1 LRLPPYEGLEK
12 LAVSF
17 ADILKSPEIRPV
29 EASAR
34 EIEDEDS
41 LDLRRIAL
49 EFNQSSFGRL
59 RQLID
64 ELNRY

>member
-1 LRLPPYEGLEK
+1 
-12 LAVSF
+12 
-17 ADILKSPEIRPV
+17 
-29 EASAR
+29 
-34 EIEDEDS
+34 
-41 LDLRRIAL
+41 LRRVAL

>member
-1 LRLPPYEGLEK
+1 

-49 EFNQSSFGRL
+49 QFNQNSFGRL

-64 ELNRY
+64 ELNGY